1 MILYTTKKLTF
12 VVYKNA
18 LLQRKN
24 QSVEPKPNR
33 IRKPV
38 LTVIIL

>member
-12 VVYKNA
+12 VVFKNA

-24 QSVEPKPNR
+24 QSVERNPNR

-38 LTVIIL
+38 LTGINL